1 VVLLANSLD
10 RTLVKYQR
18 MTGPKPGAHRIRV
31 ENIGKGDA
39 TVLFLGLISRF
50 YLRY

>member
-1 VVLLANSLD
+1 MAWRELWSNA
-10 RTLVKYQR
+10 QR
-18 MTGPKPGAHRIRV
+18 MTGLKSGAHRIRV

-39 TVLFLGLISRF
+39 TVLFLGLIIQF